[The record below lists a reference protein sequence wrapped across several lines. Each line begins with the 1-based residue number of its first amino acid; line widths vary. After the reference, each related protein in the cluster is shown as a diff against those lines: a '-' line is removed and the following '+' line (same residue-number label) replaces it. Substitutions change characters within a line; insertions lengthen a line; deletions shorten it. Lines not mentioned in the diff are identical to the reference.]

1 MRCERARFAH
11 HLTAAADTARAAPA
25 VTQTLFANPPPR
37 ASFGPSCS
45 GPMHDLTDLYQS
57 VILDHNRRPR
67 NYQVLPTA
75 NRVGSGN
82 NPLCGD
88 EVTVYV
94 KLDGDRIA
102 DISFQGSG
110 CAISQASASLM
121 TVNLK
126 GKTIAEA
133 EQIAGD
139 VMKLITSGQV
149 NEDEISDLSA
159 LAGVHQFP
167 ARIKCATLSWH
178 AALNAA
184 KGDPAP
190 VTTEKGSD

>member
-1 MRCERARFAH
+1 M
-11 HLTAAADTARAAPA
+11 
-25 VTQTLFANPPPR
+25 N
-37 ASFGPSCS
+37 
-45 GPMHDLTDLYQS
+45 DLTDLYQS

-67 NYQVLPTA
+67 NYSVLPTA

-88 EVTVYV
+88 EITVY
-94 KLDGDRIA
+94 LRLEGDRIA

-126 GKTIAEA
+126 GRTIAEA
-133 EQIAGD
+133 EAISAD
-139 VMKLITSGQV
+139 VHRLLTTGAVK
-149 NEDEISDLSA
+149 DEEMSDLAA

-184 KGDPAP
+184 KGDQKP
-190 VTTEKGSD
+190 VTTEKPSD

>member
-1 MRCERARFAH
+1 M
-11 HLTAAADTARAAPA
+11 
-25 VTQTLFANPPPR
+25 Q
-37 ASFGPSCS
+37 
-45 GPMHDLTDLYQS
+45 DLTDLYQS

-67 NYQVLPTA
+67 NYKVLPTA
-75 NRVGSGN
+75 NRVGTGN

-94 KLDGDRIA
+94 ELDGDRIK

-121 TVNLK
+121 TLNLK
-126 GKTIAEA
+126 GKTVAEA
-133 EQIAGD
+133 EAIYADIHQLVTTGKVD
-139 VMKLITSGQV
+139 
-149 NEDEISDLSA
+149 EDNFSDLAA

-184 KGDPAP
+184 KGDAKPA
-190 VTTEKGSD
+190 TTEKPED

>member
-1 MRCERARFAH
+1 
-11 HLTAAADTARAAPA
+11 
-25 VTQTLFANPPPR
+25 
-37 ASFGPSCS
+37 
-45 GPMHDLTDLYQS
+45 MHDLTDLYQS

-94 KLDGDRIA
+94 KLEGDRIA

-133 EQIAGD
+133 EKITGD
-139 VMKLITSGQV
+139 VMSLIKSGQV
-149 NEDEISDLSA
+149 DENEISDLSA

-184 KGDPAP
+184 KGDSAP

>member
-1 MRCERARFAH
+1 M
-11 HLTAAADTARAAPA
+11 
-25 VTQTLFANPPPR
+25 Q
-37 ASFGPSCS
+37 
-45 GPMHDLTDLYQS
+45 DLTDLYQS

-67 NYQVLPTA
+67 NYKVLPTA

-82 NPLCGD
+82 NPMCGD
-88 EVTVYV
+88 LVTVYV
-94 KLDGDRIA
+94 QLDGDRVA

-126 GKTIAEA
+126 GKTVAEA
-133 EQIAGD
+133 EAIAGD
-139 VMKLITSGQV
+139 LHRMVTTGKV
-149 NEDEISDLSA
+149 DEANLSDLAA

-178 AALNAA
+178 AAVNAM
-184 KGDPAP
+184 KGDEKPA
-190 VTTEKGSD
+190 TTEKPGD

>member
-1 MRCERARFAH
+1 M
-11 HLTAAADTARAAPA
+11 
-25 VTQTLFANPPPR
+25 Q
-37 ASFGPSCS
+37 
-45 GPMHDLTDLYQS
+45 DLTDLYQS

-67 NYQVLPTA
+67 NYSVLPAA

-82 NPLCGD
+82 NPMCGD
-88 EVTVYV
+88 QITVYV

-110 CAISQASASLM
+110 CAISKASASLM

-126 GKTIAEA
+126 GKTIPEAEA
-133 EQIAGD
+133 IYAELHRMVTTGK
-139 VMKLITSGQV
+139 VE
-149 NEDEISDLSA
+149 EDNMSDLAA

-167 ARIKCATLSWH
+167 ARIKCATLGWH

-184 KGDPAP
+184 KGDEQP
-190 VTTEKGSD
+190 VTTEKPSD

>member
-1 MRCERARFAH
+1 
-11 HLTAAADTARAAPA
+11 
-25 VTQTLFANPPPR
+25 
-37 ASFGPSCS
+37 
-45 GPMHDLTDLYQS
+45 MHDLTDLYQS

-88 EVTVYV
+88 EITVY
-94 KLDGDRIA
+94 LRLEGDRIA

-126 GKTIAEA
+126 GKTIKEAEA
-133 EQIAGD
+133 IAGD
-139 VMKLITSGQV
+139 VMKLITTGEV
-149 NEDEISDLSA
+149 KDDEMSDLSA

-184 KGDPAP
+184 KGEAKPT
-190 VTTEKGSD
+190 TTEKTSD

>member
-1 MRCERARFAH
+1 M
-11 HLTAAADTARAAPA
+11 
-25 VTQTLFANPPPR
+25 N
-37 ASFGPSCS
+37 
-45 GPMHDLTDLYQS
+45 DLTDLYQS

-67 NYQVLPTA
+67 NYAVLPTA

-88 EVTVYV
+88 EVTVYLR
-94 KLDGDRIA
+94 LDGDRIT
-102 DISFQGSG
+102 DLSFQGSG

-126 GKTIAEA
+126 GRTVKEAEA
-133 EQIAGD
+133 IAGD
-139 VMKLITSGQV
+139 VMKLITTGEVQD
-149 NEDEISDLSA
+149 DEVSDLSA

-184 KGDPAP
+184 RGDAKP
-190 VTTEKGSD
+190 VTTEKPSD

>member
-1 MRCERARFAH
+1 
-11 HLTAAADTARAAPA
+11 
-25 VTQTLFANPPPR
+25 VN
-37 ASFGPSCS
+37 
-45 GPMHDLTDLYQS
+45 DLTDLYQS

-67 NYQVLPTA
+67 NYAVLPTA

-88 EVTVYV
+88 EVTVYLR
-94 KLDGDRIA
+94 LDGDRIT
-102 DISFQGSG
+102 DLSFQGSG

-126 GKTIAEA
+126 GRTVKEAEA
-133 EQIAGD
+133 IAGD
-139 VMKLITSGQV
+139 VMKLITTGEVQD
-149 NEDEISDLSA
+149 DEVSDLSA

-184 KGDPAP
+184 RGDAKP
-190 VTTEKGSD
+190 VTTEKPSD

>member
-1 MRCERARFAH
+1 
-11 HLTAAADTARAAPA
+11 
-25 VTQTLFANPPPR
+25 
-37 ASFGPSCS
+37 
-45 GPMHDLTDLYQS
+45 MHDLTDLYQS

-88 EVTVYV
+88 EITVY
-94 KLDGDRIA
+94 LRLEGDRIA

-126 GKTIAEA
+126 GKTVKEAEA
-133 EQIAGD
+133 IAGD
-139 VMKLITSGQV
+139 VMKLITTGEV
-149 NEDEISDLSA
+149 KDDEMSDLSA

-184 KGDPAP
+184 KGEAKPA
-190 VTTEKGSD
+190 TTEKTSD